1 MLLQRLSQRAIAV
14 RLDDVPEDGLAIA
27 KLAILDTVGVT
38 LAGAS
43 EPCARIAG
51 RALGALGRGAAS
63 LFGRAETVGPLD
75 AAIINGTA
83 SHALDF
89 DDCSNSLG
97 GHPSAPVISALWGLA
112 EREAATGAAVLDAYV
127 TGVEVETKIA
137 RAVNFHHYEKGWHP
151 TATLGTFG
159 AAAACA
165 KLLKLDAPAFANALA
180 IACSMSSGLKANF
193 GTMTKP
199 FHVGQCARNGLYA
212 ALLAHEGLTANPG
225 AMEDPQ
231 GFLMVFNGEGNFAA
245 ERMID
250 EFAAPYDLMEP
261 GIAFKRHPCCASTH
275 PAIDAL
281 LRIIAEHG
289 LKAFD
294 IAAIRSWTHPRRLR
308 HTNRPNPQSGLDG
321 KFSVQYV
328 LARAA
333 LDGSVR
339 FDHFDDAAV
348 HDPRV
353 RAFMARINA
362 EPHPE
367 AVMESTEHFFADVE
381 VTTTSG
387 AKLHAYVDRP
397 LGRDRAHPLPPGALE
412 TKFRDCVAP
421 VIADDAARAIEA
433 AILGL
438 EAQADIRTIGAA
450 MREGMRQ
457 AAPRRAAAG

>member
-1 MLLQRLSQRAIAV
+1 MA
-14 RLDDVPEDGLAIA
+14 
-27 KLAILDTVGVT
+27 
-38 LAGAS
+38 
-43 EPCARIAG
+43 
-51 RALGALGRGAAS
+51 
-63 LFGRAETVGPLD
+63 
-75 AAIINGTA
+75 
-83 SHALDF
+83 
-89 DDCSNSLG
+89 
-97 GHPSAPVISALWGLA
+97 
-112 EREAATGAAVLDAYV
+112 
-127 TGVEVETKIA
+127 
-137 RAVNFHHYEKGWHP
+137 
-151 TATLGTFG
+151 
-159 AAAACA
+159 
-165 KLLKLDAPAFANALA
+165 
-180 IACSMSSGLKANF
+180 SGLKANF

-212 ALLAHEGLTANPG
+212 ALLAREGLSANPA

-231 GFLMVFNGEGNFAA
+231 GFLMVFNGEGKFDA

-250 EFAAPYDLMEP
+250 AFAAPFDLVEP

-275 PAIDAL
+275 PAVDAL
-281 LRIIAEHG
+281 LRITAEHG
-289 LKAFD
+289 LDASD

-339 FDHFDDAAV
+339 LDHFDDAAV

-353 RAFMARINA
+353 RAFMARIIA
-362 EPHPE
+362 EPHPD
-367 AVMESTEHFFADVE
+367 AVMETTEHFFADVE

-387 AKLHAYVDRP
+387 ATFRAHVDRP

-412 TKFRDCVAP
+412 TKFRDCAAL

-438 EAQADIRTIGAA
+438 EAEADIRTIADT
-450 MREGMRQ
+450 MREGLHH
-457 AAPRRAAAG
+457 AAPRSAAFG